1 MVGRPR
7 LGQHFL
13 KNPGAARR
21 IAALIPPGVPVVEIG
36 PGRGALTVLLAD
48 KASAYTGVELDGELA
63 RKLTERLA
71 ERFGDRPGCTV
82 VEGDFLDFEPSGPGP
97 LWLVGN
103 IPYAVSSKIVQR
115 ATSERQYT
123 AAVLMFQR
131 EFAAR
136 LTARPGDSACGSLSA
151 YVAYHWEAGT
161 VFKVKAGSFSPKP
174 RVDSAVVVF
183 RRREVPPVEVAD
195 EEAFFGLVRAAF
207 ARRRK
212 QLGNAGVEG
221 LGLTRTEWLEVLE
234 RAGIG
239 RGRRAQELSLE
250 DFARLYEKLRE
261 VGGGTR

>member
-1 MVGRPR
+1 MAGRPR

-21 IAALIPPGVPVVEIG
+21 IAALVPSGVPVVEIG
-36 PGRGALTVLLAD
+36 PGRGALTALLAD

-63 RKLTERLA
+63 RKLAERLA
-71 ERFGDRPGCTV
+71 ERFGDRPGFTL
-82 VEGDFLDFEPSGPGP
+82 VEGDFLDFEPPPGP

-115 ATSERQYT
+115 ATTERSYT

-136 LTARPGDSACGSLSA
+136 LTARPGDSAYGSLSA
-151 YVAYHWEAGT
+151 YVAYHWETGT
-161 VFKVKAGSFSPKP
+161 AFKVGAGSFSPQP

-183 RRREVPPVEVAD
+183 RRREEPPVEVDD

-221 LGLTRTEWLEVLE
+221 LGLTRTAWLEVLG
-234 RAGIG
+234 RAGVA
-239 RGRRAQELSLE
+239 RERRAQELSLE
-250 DFARLYEKLRE
+250 DFARLYTKLRE
-261 VGGGTR
+261 VDGGTG

>member
-1 MVGRPR
+1 MAGRPR

-13 KNPGAARR
+13 RDDRAARR
-21 IAALIPPGVPVVEIG
+21 IAALVPPGVPVVEIG
-36 PGRGALTVLLAD
+36 PGRGALTGLLAV

-63 RKLTERLA
+63 RKLE
-71 ERFGDRPGCTV
+71 ERFGDRPGCSI
-82 VEGDFLDFEPSGPGP
+82 VEGDFLDYEPPGSGP

-115 ATSERQYT
+115 ATVERRYA

-136 LTARPGDSACGSLSA
+136 LTARPGDSARGSLSA

-161 VFKVKAGSFSPKP
+161 AFKVKAAGFSPRP

-183 RRREVPPVEVAD
+183 RRRDEPPVEVAD
-195 EEAFFGLVRAAF
+195 EDGFFGFVRAAF
-207 ARRRK
+207 AHRRK
-212 QLGNAGVEG
+212 QLGNVDVEG
-221 LGLTRTEWLEVLE
+221 LDMTRPEWLGVLE
-234 RAGIG
+234 RAGVD

-250 DFARLYEKLRE
+250 EFARAYENLRE
-261 VGGGTR
+261 VGGGTG

>member
-13 KNPGAARR
+13 RDPRAARR
-21 IAALIPPGVPVVEIG
+21 IAALVPSGVPVVEIG
-36 PGRGALTVLLAD
+36 PGRGALTALLLD

-71 ERFGDRPGCTV
+71 ERFGDRPHCAV
-82 VEGDFLDFEPSGPGP
+82 VEGDFLDYEPPPGP

-115 ATSERQYT
+115 VTGERRYV

-136 LTARPGDSACGSLSA
+136 LTARPGDSAYGSLSA

-161 VFKVKAGSFSPKP
+161 VFKVGAGSFSPKP

-183 RRREVPPVEVAD
+183 RRRESPPVEVDD
-195 EEAFFGLVRAAF
+195 EEAFFKLVRAAF

-221 LGLTRTEWLEVLE
+221 LGMTRTEWLEVLE
-234 RAGIG
+234 RADIG

-250 DFARLYEKLRE
+250 DFARLYEKSRE
-261 VGGGTR
+261 VGGGTG